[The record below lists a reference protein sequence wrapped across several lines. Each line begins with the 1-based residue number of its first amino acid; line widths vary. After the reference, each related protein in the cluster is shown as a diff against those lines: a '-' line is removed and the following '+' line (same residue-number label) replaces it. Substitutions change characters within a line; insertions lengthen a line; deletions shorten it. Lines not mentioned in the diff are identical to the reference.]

1 MFAIP
6 LYYCTDVTGPSILQ
20 PALYYKVVPQDK
32 GENIRHHHKDMK
44 NNPYKQIYFYMYFIW
59 WGKILYVYLYPYEKR
74 TKLSPPS

>member
-32 GENIRHHHKDMK
+32 GENIKHHHKDMK
-44 NNPYKQIYFYMYFIW
+44 DNNTNQINLWTIVSLIN
-59 WGKILYVYLYPYEKR
+59 KVNIYLVG
-74 TKLSPPS
+74 

>member
-32 GENIRHHHKDMK
+32 GENIKHHHKDMK
-44 NNPYKQIYFYMYFIW
+44 DNNTNQIN
-59 WGKILYVYLYPYEKR
+59 L
-74 TKLSPPS
+74 